1 MNKRKIMI
9 IALLV
14 FIMLVIIKV
23 VWVTYATTGHGSFDN
38 EKKDLIHRVL
48 SIGQTILPQWSA
60 LLHRTYSTKCQVELV
75 SSSKASGLYTHVP

>member
-23 VWVTYATTGHGSFDN
+23 VWVTYATTRHGSFDN
-38 EKKDLIHRVL
+38 EKKDLIHRANYLTSMVC
-48 SIGQTILPQWSA
+48 TTPQD
-60 LLHRTYSTKCQVELV
+60 LLNEI
-75 SSSKASGLYTHVP
+75 P